1 MNDLELRVSVDESL
15 EEAKKKKKT
24 KRNVKV
30 VSAPVKGKQCI
41 VKLGN
46 GKYRL
51 VSKNG
56 KNMGTFN
63 TAQEADEARVAQF
76 AYLSARGKGKH
87 NPGKKYGDKNWDRK
101 HGESLELN
109 LGGELLTESLDDI
122 DDTAIE
128 KIVDRVDDFLR
139 KNKEMYRPYLCDN
152 RVFDIEDFR
161 QDILYDVLNNLSD
174 HPERA
179 NEDVYIGL
187 AIKNAATDHL
197 KDIAKNKKQIDK
209 IPTFAYYEGLELKDE
224 AFWGYQKDAGNAS
237 YAHNLMKAK
246 EIPVKSSVI
255 LQDNNVYKVLGKE
268 NIYDIYARKRRGV
281 LLTLERGSEKIKVLA
296 EPEGILSVIEVE
308 QPEPEDGEQIIY

>member
-15 EEAKKKKKT
+15 EEAKKKKKKT

-109 LGGELLTESLDDI
+109 LGGELLTESLDEL
-122 DDTAIE
+122 DDSLIE
-128 KIVDRVDDFLR
+128 KVIDHVDAFLAH
-139 KNKEMYRPYLCDN
+139 NKGSLGLYRDR

-161 QDILYDVLNNLSD
+161 QDILMDVLNDLSENPD
-174 HPERA
+174 EPDID
-179 NEDVYIGL
+179 NFI
-187 AIKNAATDHL
+187 AASISKSADSHL
-197 KDIAKNKKQIDK
+197 KDVRKREKHIDT

-246 EIPVKSSVI
+246 EIPIKSSVI

-308 QPEPEDGEQIIY
+308 QPEPEDGEQTIY